1 MLIAG
6 GLFLKI
12 CQIILRLFQISLVE
26 IFLCQPF
33 WLVDNSSFWLNI
45 KAREEMAIQRE
56 NSKRII
62 QRIRFIARKKSW
74 NQGIAAYNSDIED
87 FEIDEETRLD
97 SESNLKSNEYNT
109 EKIQQIQQIS
119 STSMN
124 WIILINI

>member
-1 MLIAG
+1 
-6 GLFLKI
+6 
-12 CQIILRLFQISLVE
+12 
-26 IFLCQPF
+26 
-33 WLVDNSSFWLNI
+33 
-45 KAREEMAIQRE
+45 MAIQRE